1 MSGDDATH
9 FHARFCYAGAFA
21 FLFLYTM
28 PSLFSMTSEERK
40 EARYQRRKALREA
53 KRRAAIQMYDSYERV
68 ISANSLI
75 HAERQSRKSVR
86 FKASVQRYDMNLLRQ
101 TFDTRRKLK
110 AGKNVTMGFICFSL
124 CERGKT
130 RNIRSVHFKER
141 VVQRSLCDNALVP
154 VLSRSLDDDNGA
166 SQKGKGIHF
175 AINRCKAH
183 LQQYYRENGFSNQ
196 GWVLQ
201 VDYSG
206 YFDHIQH
213 PPIYAMLDRA
223 FTDKRIVA
231 LTKTFVSCF
240 GEESLGLGSQVSQI
254 LAVAYPTPIDRC
266 ARQELHL
273 HHSMRYMDDSQYF
286 HPSKAYLEIC
296 LARLKEQA
304 AKLGIRLN
312 EKKTKIIPIE
322 HFTYLKVR
330 FTLTKTGRVIMK
342 PCRESI
348 KRMRRKIKAFS
359 GKIEAGEMTFTQAN
373 QSHQSCRGYI
383 RHLNSHRSIKTLD
396 AHFKR
401 EITEGVMKR
410 VHAA

>member
-1 MSGDDATH
+1 
-9 FHARFCYAGAFA
+9 
-21 FLFLYTM
+21 M

-53 KRRAAIQMYDSYERV
+53 KRRAAIQVYDSYERV

-154 VLSRSLDDDNGA
+154 VLSRSLDYDNGA

-201 VDYSG
+201 IDYSG

-223 FTDKRIVA
+223 FTDKRIAA

-240 GEESLGLGSQVSQI
+240 GEESLGLGSQVLRFSQLPTLRPLI
-254 LAVAYPTPIDRC
+254 GARGRNSTCITVCGIWTTANTFTPAKPTWKYALRGSKSRRQSWAYGSMRRRQRSSPLSISHISRC
-266 ARQELHL
+266 AL
-273 HHSMRYMDDSQYF
+273 
-286 HPSKAYLEIC
+286 P
-296 LARLKEQA
+296 
-304 AKLGIRLN
+304 
-312 EKKTKIIPIE
+312 
-322 HFTYLKVR
+322 
-330 FTLTKTGRVIMK
+330 
-342 PCRESI
+342 
-348 KRMRRKIKAFS
+348 
-359 GKIEAGEMTFTQAN
+359 
-373 QSHQSCRGYI
+373 
-383 RHLNSHRSIKTLD
+383 
-396 AHFKR
+396 
-401 EITEGVMKR
+401 
-410 VHAA
+410 